1 MAVPGTQHSMDV
13 TAVEE
18 LIAATRFKIPELP
31 TSYVHRPQLL
41 EVLAQAKSMP
51 LVLVSA
57 PAGTGKTSLVAE
69 WVTNSGDGTT
79 GWISFEDGDAKFW
92 CLVLECLDRLGLSAP
107 VQSQETAA
115 DTSLGKPGLMAL
127 AGVIVGAPGRLSI
140 VIDGYEMMSLELARE
155 VDFLL
160 QHTLGKL
167 RLIFVG
173 RVDPVLPL
181 YRYRLTDT
189 LLEIRAADLAFTDEE
204 AAQLMRLS
212 GVTLSRTV
220 VHDLNERVKGWAAG
234 LRFAARAL
242 VTQEDPERSAAT
254 VVAQTGDINEYLVGE
269 VLNAQLPE
277 VRRFLLDTCVIDT
290 LFPELVE
297 ELAGSRAVRTLGE
310 LARLNAF
317 IEPVPDRPG
326 SYRYYPFFRD
336 LLRAQLAYES
346 PQRMVELHRR
356 AARWFE
362 REGVPD
368 LAIGHLSTIGAWDE
382 VATLIVNGLMVP
394 RLLLED
400 RGGTL
405 GKVGLRLPDDL
416 DQSAS
421 CVVRAAVALATGD
434 RAACAEELARA
445 RRAEPAPAVRDEAL
459 LVGTAV
465 IDAVRASLADDAES
479 AIVLAKEAEQALSRP
494 NPRRV
499 TGSDLYALVQFSKGV
514 ALLRRGEFAPAKKA
528 LAYAAGHDRA
538 RSYASFRADCLGYV
552 AVIEVLEGHLSRAR
566 RAAEQSVAL
575 AANSCAWLADRSP
588 TAHVALACAA
598 FEQYDL
604 KAAREHIGAA
614 MAFRAIHGD
623 PVSRGLAEGVIAG
636 LERARGQLRPA
647 LARLEGAAATLTST
661 DPMLADHLRVEA
673 AKLSVASGRAELAL
687 GALAGIEERDEPEAA
702 VIAAAAYA
710 EQGKQAAV
718 QDCLARARDGEPPLP
733 ARVTGLLV
741 EAMQESLHR
750 SPARAHVALE
760 RSLRLAAPEGLR
772 RPFREAGPTVRRLLM
787 ADSRLLIENR
797 WLSQT
802 HRSAALT
809 DRANRQEPGGRGNG
823 AGVVEQLTAKE
834 FEVLGHLQELLTT
847 EEIAE
852 KMSVS
857 VNTVRTHVRS
867 ILRKLGVDRRNTA
880 VRKARELGMI
890 KG

>member
-1 MAVPGTQHSMDV
+1 MDV
-13 TAVEE
+13 SAVEE

-41 EVLAQAKSMP
+41 KVLEQAQALP
-51 LVLVSA
+51 LVVVSA

-69 WVTNSGDGTT
+69 WVKNGEEPGTT
-79 GWISFEDGDAKFW
+79 GWISFEDGDAEFW
-92 CLVLECLDRLGLSAP
+92 QLVIECLGRLGLSIP
-107 VQSQETAA
+107 VQGGDTAG

-127 AGVIVGAPGRLSI
+127 AGVIVGLPGRLSI
-140 VIDGYEMMSLELARE
+140 VFDDYEMVSLELARE

-189 LLEIRAADLAFTDEE
+189 LLEIRAADLAFSDEE

-212 GVTLSRTV
+212 GVALSKAA
-220 VHDLNERVKGWAAG
+220 VHDLNERVRGWAAG

-242 VTQEDPERSAAT
+242 VTRDDPEQSAAT
-254 VVAQTGDINEYLVGE
+254 VVAQTGDINEYLIGE
-269 VLNAQLPE
+269 VLDAQTSE
-277 VRRFLLDTCVIDT
+277 IRCFLLDTCVIDT

-297 ELAGSRAVRTLGE
+297 ELAGARAVHTLGE

-346 PQRMVELHRR
+346 PKRMAELHRR

-362 REGVPD
+362 RRGLPD
-368 LAIGHLSTIGAWDE
+368 LAIAHLSATGAWEDL
-382 VATLIVNGLMVP
+382 ATLIVNGLLVP

-400 RGGTL
+400 RRGPL
-405 GKVGLRLPDDL
+405 GKAGLRLPGDL

-421 CVVRAAVALATGD
+421 CLVRAAVALATGD
-434 RAACAEELARA
+434 RATCADELARA
-445 RRAEPAPAVRDEAL
+445 RRAAPTPAVRDDAL
-459 LVGTAV
+459 FVGTAV
-465 IDAVRASLADDAES
+465 LDAVRASIADDAES
-479 AIVLAKEAEQALSRP
+479 AKTLAQEAERALNRP
-494 NPRRV
+494 SLR
-499 TGSDLYALVQFSKGV
+499 TSAGSDLYALVQFSKGV
-514 ALLRRGEFAPAKKA
+514 ALLRRGEFQPAKKA
-528 LAYAAGHDRA
+528 LVHAAGLDRA
-538 RSYASFRADCLGYV
+538 HSYASFRADCLGYL
-552 AVIEVLEGHLSRAR
+552 AVIEVLEGHISRAR
-566 RAAEQSVAL
+566 RAAEQAVAL
-575 AANSCAWLADRSP
+575 AANAGTWLTDRSP

-604 KAAREHIGAA
+604 KTAREHIGTA
-614 MAFRAIHGD
+614 MAFRALQDD
-623 PVSRGLAEGVIAG
+623 PVSRSLAEGVIAG
-636 LERARGQLRPA
+636 LERARGQLQPA
-647 LARLEGAAATLTST
+647 LARLECAAATVTST

-687 GALAGIEERDEPEAA
+687 GALAEIEERDEPEVA
-702 VIAAAAYA
+702 VVAAAAYA
-710 EQGKQAAV
+710 EQGQQAAV
-718 QDCLARARDGEPPLP
+718 QDHLARARDGEPPLP
-733 ARVTGLLV
+733 ARVMGLLV

-787 ADSRLLIENR
+787 ADSRLLVENR

-802 HRSAALT
+802 QGPAATGERS
-809 DRANRQEPGGRGNG
+809 NRHEPGSRNG
-823 AGVVEQLTAKE
+823 SGVVEQLTAKE
-834 FEVLGHLQELLTT
+834 LEVLGHLQELLTT

-880 VRKARELGMI
+880 VRKARELGII

>member
-1 MAVPGTQHSMDV
+1 MDGS
-13 TAVEE
+13 AVEE

-41 EVLAQAKSMP
+41 KVLEQAKALP

-69 WVTNSGDGTT
+69 WVTRGEGPGAT

-92 CLVLECLDRLGLSAP
+92 QLVIECLDRLGLSIPDQNGDA
-107 VQSQETAA
+107 AA
-115 DTSLGKPGLMAL
+115 DISLGKPGLMAL
-127 AGVIVGAPGRLSI
+127 AGVIAGLPGRLSI
-140 VIDGYEMMSLELARE
+140 IIDGYEMISLELARE

-167 RLIFVG
+167 RFIFVG

-181 YRYRLTDT
+181 YRYRLADT
-189 LLEIRAADLAFTDEE
+189 LLEIRAADLAFSDEE

-212 GVTLSRTV
+212 GVALSKTA
-220 VHDLNERVKGWAAG
+220 VHDVNERVRGWAAG

-242 VTQEDPERSAAT
+242 ATKDDPEQSAAT
-254 VVAQTGDINEYLVGE
+254 VVAQTGDINEYLIGE
-269 VLNAQLPE
+269 VLDAQTPE
-277 VRRFLLDTCVIDT
+277 VRCFLLDTCVIDT

-297 ELAGSRAVRTLGE
+297 DLAGARVVHTLGE

-317 IEPVPDRPG
+317 IEPVPDRSG

-346 PQRMVELHRR
+346 PQRMVELHHR

-362 REGVPD
+362 RQGLPD
-368 LAIGHLSTIGAWDE
+368 LAIGHLSAIGAWED
-382 VATLIVNGLMVP
+382 VATLIVNGFMVP
-394 RLLLED
+394 RLLLDD
-400 RGGTL
+400 RRGLL
-405 GKVGLRLPDDL
+405 GKAGLRLPDDL

-421 CVVRAAVALATGD
+421 CLVRAAVALAAGD
-434 RAACAEELARA
+434 RVTCADELARA
-445 RRAEPAPAVRDEAL
+445 RRAAPTPAVRDDAL
-459 LVGTAV
+459 FVGTV
-465 IDAVRASLADDAES
+465 VLDAVRASLADDAES
-479 AIVLAKEAEQALSRP
+479 ATVLADEAERALNRP
-494 NPRRV
+494 GLRASS
-499 TGSDLYALVQFSKGV
+499 GSDLYALVQFSKGV
-514 ALLRRGEFAPAKKA
+514 ALLRRGEFRPAKKA
-528 LAYAAGHDRA
+528 LSHAAGLDRVH
-538 RSYASFRADCLGYV
+538 SYASFRADCLGYL
-552 AVIEVLEGHLSRAR
+552 AVIEVLEGHISRSR

-575 AANSCAWLADRSP
+575 AANAGTWLADRSP
-588 TAHVALACAA
+588 AAHVALACVA

-604 KAAREHIGAA
+604 KAAREHISAA
-614 MAFRAIHGD
+614 MAFRALQSD
-623 PVSRGLAEGVIAG
+623 PVSHSLAEGVIAG
-636 LERARGQLRPA
+636 LERAGGQLQPA
-647 LARLEGAAATLTST
+647 LARLEGATATITST
-661 DPMLADHLRVEA
+661 DPMMADHLRVEA

-687 GALAGIEERDEPEAA
+687 GALAEIVERDEPEVA

-710 EQGKQAAV
+710 EQGQQAAV
-718 QDCLARARDGEPPLP
+718 QDHLARARDARARDGEPPLP
-733 ARVTGLLV
+733 ARVMGLLV

-772 RPFREAGPTVRRLLM
+772 RPFREAGPTVRRVLM

-802 HRSAALT
+802 DGSAAVN
-809 DRANRQEPGGRGNG
+809 NRSNRHEPGSRNG
-823 AGVVEQLTAKE
+823 SGVVEQLTAKE
-834 FEVLGHLQELLTT
+834 LEVLDLLQQLLTT

-852 KMSVS
+852 KLYVS

-867 ILRKLGVDRRNTA
+867 ILRKLGVDRRNSA
-880 VRKARELGMI
+880 VRKARELGII

>member
-1 MAVPGTQHSMDV
+1 MNVS
-13 TAVEE
+13 AVEE

-31 TSYVHRPQLL
+31 SAYVHRPQLL
-41 EVLAQAKSMP
+41 KVLARAGTLP

-69 WVTNSGDGTT
+69 WVTTSEQPGTT
-79 GWISFEDGDAKFW
+79 GWIYFEDGDAKFW
-92 CLVLECLDRLGLSAP
+92 QLVIECLDRLGLSVPGLDEDA
-107 VQSQETAA
+107 AA

-127 AGVIVGAPGRLSI
+127 AGVIAGSPGRLSI
-140 VIDGYEMMSLELARE
+140 VVDGYEMISLELARE

-181 YRYRLTDT
+181 YRYRLADT
-189 LLEIRAADLAFTDEE
+189 LLEVRATDLAFTDDE
-204 AAQLMRLS
+204 AAELMSLS
-212 GVTLSRTV
+212 GVTLSKEA
-220 VHDLNERVKGWAAG
+220 VHDLNERVRGWAAG

-242 VTQEDPERSAAT
+242 MTRDDPEKSAAT
-254 VVAQTGDINEYLVGE
+254 VVVQAGDINEYLVGE
-269 VLNAQLPE
+269 VLDAQPPE
-277 VRRFLLDTCVIDT
+277 IRRFLLDTCVIDT

-297 ELAGSRAVRTLGE
+297 ELAGVRAVRMLGE

-317 IEPVPDRPG
+317 IEPVPDRPA

-346 PQRMVELHRR
+346 PQRMADLHRS

-362 REGVPD
+362 RQGLPD
-368 LAIGHLSTIGAWDE
+368 LAIAHLSAIGAWDD
-382 VATLIVNGLMVP
+382 VATLIVNGLLVP

-400 RGGTL
+400 QSGPL
-405 GKVGLRLPDDL
+405 GKAGPRLPDDL
-416 DQSAS
+416 DQPAS
-421 CVVRAAVALATGD
+421 CLVRAAVALATGD
-434 RAACAEELARA
+434 RTGCADELARA
-445 RRAEPAPAVRDEAL
+445 RSAAPTPTVRDDAL
-459 LVGTAV
+459 HIGAAV
-465 IDAVRASLADDAES
+465 LDAVRASRADDAKS
-479 AIVLAKEAEQALSRP
+479 AAVLAKEAERALNRP
-494 NPRRV
+494 NPHLSA
-499 TGSDLYALVQFSKGV
+499 GSDLHALVQFSKGV
-514 ALLRRGEFAPAKKA
+514 ALLRRGDFPPARKA
-528 LAYAAGHDRA
+528 LMCAAGLDRA
-538 RSYASFRADCLGYV
+538 RSYTSFRADCLGYL
-552 AVIEVLEGHLSRAR
+552 AVIEILEGHISRAR
-566 RAAEQSVAL
+566 RVAEQSMAL
-575 AANSCAWLADRSP
+575 AANAGTWLADRSP

-614 MAFRAIHGD
+614 MAFRALQSD
-623 PVSRGLAEGVIAG
+623 PVSRSLAEGVVAG
-636 LERARGQLRPA
+636 LERARGQLQPA
-647 LARLEGAAATLTST
+647 LARLEGAAATITST

-687 GALAGIEERDEPEAA
+687 GALAEIGERDEPGVA
-702 VIAAAAYA
+702 VVAAAAYA
-710 EQGKQAAV
+710 EQGKQDAV
-718 QDCLARARDGEPPLP
+718 QDYLARARDREPPLP
-733 ARVTGLLV
+733 AQVMGLLV

-750 SPARAHVALE
+750 SPARAHLALE
-760 RSLRLAAPEGLR
+760 RSMRLAAPEGLR

-797 WLSQT
+797 WLSQI
-802 HRSAALT
+802 HGSAALNGRSHRHEA
-809 DRANRQEPGGRGNG
+809 DNRGDP
-823 AGVVEQLTAKE
+823 GVVEQLTAKE

-867 ILRKLGVDRRNTA
+867 ILRKLGVDRRNSA
-880 VRKARELGMI
+880 IRKARELGMI
-890 KG
+890 KS